1 MVHARISAQLPPDI
15 DPTKAPLAF
24 GERALPKLN
33 EELQAPEPL
42 TRQRAL
48 MALCDLLHDPE
59 NVYQAVDLGFLDNLK
74 ILLLDSDSTIRQ
86 KSTEALYIIAT
97 HDVGRHGFIQ
107 NGVIPALAQL
117 LDDPADICR
126 KNVHQS
132 FEMMARLPEG
142 AIDILHA
149 GLIPS
154 LVYQLRTE
162 LDEIQELILDTLANC
177 LCVDASE
184 ALASDAITTLKEKL
198 AHPSVAIRSK
208 AAWVLLG
215 IGIHPEGK
223 TMVFEEDVIPVLVSL
238 LEDTEPEVQ
247 AKAAGALMFA
257 TVTPQGRY
265 SALGADAIP
274 LLLKMVTAESSEAR
288 LSAVKALTMLAELP
302 EGRQTL
308 LRHVATF
315 ERCLN
320 DPSEAVRGAAE
331 IAIRVI
337 KWTP

>member
-1 MVHARISAQLPPDI
+1 MAHARISAELPPDI

-33 EELQAPEPL
+33 EELRAPELL

-59 NVYQAVDLGFLDNLK
+59 NVYQATQLGFLDNLK
-74 ILLLDSDSTIRQ
+74 ILLLDSDSTVRQ
-86 KSTEALYIIAT
+86 KSTEALYIMAT
-97 HDVGRHGFIQ
+97 HNVGRHGFIQ
-107 NGVIPALAQL
+107 NRVIPALAQL
-117 LDDPADICR
+117 LDDPVDICR

-142 AIDILHA
+142 ALDMLQA
-149 GLIPS
+149 DLIPS
-154 LVYQLRTE
+154 LVSKLKTE

-177 LCVDASE
+177 LCLEASD
-184 ALASDAITTLKEKL
+184 ALASGAVTILKDKL
-198 AHPSVAIRSK
+198 AHPSAAIRSK

-223 TMVFEEDVIPVLVSL
+223 TTALEEDIIPVLVSL
-238 LEDTEPEVQ
+238 LEDPEPEVQ

-265 SALGADAIP
+265 SALGAEAIP
-274 LLLKMVTAESSEAR
+274 PLLKLLAAEASEAR
-288 LSAVKALTMLAELP
+288 LSATKALTMLAELP
-302 EGRQTL
+302 EGRQIL
-308 LRHVATF
+308 LGHLAAF
-315 ERCLN
+315 ERRLS
-320 DPSEAVRGAAE
+320 DPAEAVRRAAE